1 MIREEF
7 HWILHQGQRIAA
19 MAHIPE
25 GEGPHPA
32 VMMLHGFTGDKVE
45 SHYLFVKTARALAQA
60 GFVALRFDFRG
71 SGESEGRFQD
81 VTIPGEIEDALTV
94 LSWLAEQPYVDVDR
108 LGVLGL
114 SMGGCVAAHVAGAD
128 PRIKALVLWAAVA
141 DPLGLFNE
149 LAETTP
155 TAPPLGWQEDGTFD
169 LGGFLMGQNF
179 IFTLAEAKPLAA
191 LADYSGPALILH
203 GTQDPTVPPKH
214 AQMYADTLGE
224 RGRLVWVEGA
234 DHTFSAHK
242 WEQFAIGTTRDWLL
256 EHLGA

>member
-25 GEGPHPA
+25 GNGPHPA

-155 TAPPLGWQEDGTFD
+155 TAPPWAGKRTAPSTW
-169 LGGFLMGQNF
+169 
-179 IFTLAEAKPLAA
+179 AA
-191 LADYSGPALILH
+191 SSWGRISSSPWPRPSPWPRWPT
-203 GTQDPTVPPKH
+203 TQAP
-214 AQMYADTLGE
+214 
-224 RGRLVWVEGA
+224 R
-234 DHTFSAHK
+234 
-242 WEQFAIGTTRDWLL
+242 
-256 EHLGA
+256 